1 MKTLLIPCLALLL
14 TACATTDSNRDR
26 SGSAEPDLPAISIFY
41 SELSDELR
49 EDCKAHK
56 DQSVWNSCEENQYD
70 INAFANALNDSG
82 RFEGVSYGQ
91 VQADYQVLVSSARK
105 VQEDAKGLA
114 NAIVS
119 GASLTLIPLHFDMT
133 LSAEFVVLWRGEVVD
148 QFSHEFSATQSASI
162 IKKVEPIPEFV
173 ARLLA
178 ERLMQDI
185 DQHNPFTPERL
196 AEALKSSDYSQLD
209 VPEELANYRQI
220 DQYRY
225 RDPFMGN
232 MISFNHNQFAFDRID
247 VFVYPIRSTDWSDS
261 RQVIES
267 EMENIRAEIQ
277 HMEKEGYI
285 KDIELNASRASPWD
299 SGQEEPMVGFMDGH
313 YSNSQSERV
322 YTATY
327 TFVKE
332 DKFVK
337 VRASFPITDEGSD
350 MQAPDDFVQALL
362 ASVSVPEESLFMAR
376 VRKMHRESS
385 MND

>member
-1 MKTLLIPCLALLL
+1 MRALLTPCLVLLL
-14 TACATTDSNRDR
+14 TACATTDSSKGR

-41 SELSDELR
+41 SELSDDLR
-49 EDCKAHK
+49 EDCEAHK
-56 DQSVWNSCEENQYD
+56 SQSVLHYCEENHYD
-70 INAFANALNDSG
+70 INALASALKDTG
-82 RFEGVSYGQ
+82 RFESVSYGQ
-91 VQADYQVLVSSARK
+91 VHADYQVLVSSSKK
-105 VQEDAKGLA
+105 VQDDAKGLA
-114 NAIVS
+114 NAIVA
-119 GASLTLIPLHFDMT
+119 GASLTLIPLQIEMR
-133 LSAEFVVLWRGEVVD
+133 LNAEFVVLWRGELVD
-148 QFSHEFSATQSASI
+148 QFSHEFSATQSSSI
-162 IKKVEPIPEFV
+162 LKKLEPSPEFV

-185 DQHNPFTPERL
+185 DQHDPFTPERL

-232 MISFNHNQFAFDRID
+232 MISFNHSQFAFDRID
-247 VFVYPIRSTDWSDS
+247 VFVYPIRSTDWSNS
-261 RQVIES
+261 RQIIES
-267 EMENIRAEIQ
+267 EMENIQAEIQ

-285 KDIELNASRASPWD
+285 KDIELNASRASRWD
-299 SGQEEPMVGFMDGH
+299 AEPGETMVGFMDGQ

-337 VRASFPITDEGSD
+337 VRASFPITDEGTD

-362 ASVSVPEESLFMAR
+362 TSVSVPEESLFMAR
-376 VRKMHRESS
+376 VRKMHRENS